1 MDGINSEYDYDST
14 IFSPDGRLFQ
24 VEYARETIKR
34 GATTI
39 GLKYENGIL
48 ILTHTKTSSKLIEF
62 SSTDKIFQIDKNIIC
77 SYVGLSADARQ
88 LIDYACE
95 IAASH
100 KIWYD
105 EPITVKEL
113 VEEICEYK
121 HIFTTYNGLRP
132 FGLVLIIAGIDE
144 RELQLYRTDPSGS
157 FLSCKVICEGEKS
170 DNIIKYFE
178 KEYSEKITK
187 LRAIK
192 LAIDSVKKSIKKK
205 IDIQNFN
212 IGIIEKNKPFFKL
225 NNKEIEKII

>member
-1 MDGINSEYDYDST
+1 MDSINSEYDYDST

-39 GLKYENGIL
+39 GLKYKNGIL

-62 SSTDKIFQIDKNIIC
+62 SSIDKIFQIDENIIC

-88 LIDYACE
+88 LIEYACE

-100 KIWYD
+100 KIWYN

-113 VEEICEYK
+113 VEEICKYK
-121 HIFTTYNGLRP
+121 HLFTTYNGLRP

-144 RELQLYRTDPSGS
+144 REIQLYRTDPSGS

-178 KEYSEKITK
+178 KEYLDNMTK
-187 LRAIK
+187 LKSIK
-192 LAIDSVKKSIKKK
+192 MVIDLLKKSIKKN
-205 IDIQNFN
+205 IIAQNIN
-212 IGIIEKNKPFFKL
+212 IGIIEKGKL
-225 NNKEIEKII
+225 FYKLKNNDIQKFI